1 MTAPELHERE
11 IMKHRKLFI
20 VHRLPV
26 IAAIMILS
34 TLRCA
39 QRIPPTG
46 GPDDTTPPIVRE
58 SSPPQGETNVSTDA
72 RIVVVFSEWI
82 TPTRIQDAVTLFP
95 PPEEGIDVAVSGKRL
110 IVTPESPLLDSTTY
124 HLGINTSLTDIRG
137 VPIGG
142 PVTIVFSTGNI
153 LDSAQIRGCIA
164 SPDPQKVQPKI
175 GLYHFTEQ
183 WHDSLLLKVPTY
195 LTQTDS
201 MGRYSFDFIR
211 PGSYKLAGF
220 VDDDRNNR
228 ITAGREEG
236 FMPTES
242 LVVVDTVVGPIPLFP
257 AVTDTAVVRIAPRSL
272 TVRSPTVLR
281 GRWTGSP
288 IPSIPPGDTSWKIH
302 TADGTAP
309 SIDSY
314 VSLGDESFLLLLSAS
329 LQNRAYTLVYPLVY
343 PLFSPTET
351 DTTRPLHDSLRFNG
365 TAFPDT
371 TAPTVI
377 RSLPTGPAELVPQL
391 SFIWSEPVRA
401 RESTALLIDTLGD
414 TAIISIDT
422 TFSDT
427 TRMVPQSRLRPD
439 RLYRLSIPP
448 EQFVD
453 LGGNIP
459 KDTVDTFA
467 IEMSVQTISADS
479 LCYLLS
485 GGAPSCLAFEP
496 SRIWRY
502 DPFSGESFY
511 TADSSGLFSFDSIP
525 ASKGTLG
532 YFEDQ
537 NGDRVPNT
545 GRLFPWKAPELHVTF
560 PDTVEA
566 RARWEITG
574 VSFPDCHICP
584 PPVRRTT
591 ETDTTA
597 VDTGALPFENKPRP

>member
-1 MTAPELHERE
+1 
-11 IMKHRKLFI
+11 
-20 VHRLPV
+20 
-26 IAAIMILS
+26 
-34 TLRCA
+34 
-39 QRIPPTG
+39 
-46 GPDDTTPPIVRE
+46 
-58 SSPPQGETNVSTDA
+58 
-72 RIVVVFSEWI
+72 VFSEWI

-95 PPEEGIDVAVSGKRL
+95 PPDKGIDVAVSGKRL

-142 PVTIVFSTGNI
+142 PVTIVFSTGNM

-164 SPDPQKVQPKI
+164 SPDTLRVQPKI

-195 LTQTDS
+195 LSQTDS

-211 PGSYKLAGF
+211 PGSYRLAGF

-236 FMPTES
+236 FMPIES
-242 LVVVDTVVGPIPLFP
+242 VVVVDTAEGPIPLFP
-257 AVTDTAVVRIAPRSL
+257 ADTDTAIVRIAPRSL

-288 IPSIPPGDTSWKIH
+288 KPSIPPADTSWKILS
-302 TADGTAP
+302 ADETAP

-314 VSLGDESFLLLLSAS
+314 VSFGDESFLLLLSAS
-329 LQNRAYTLVYPLVY
+329 LQNRAYTLVYPLLY
-343 PLFSPTET
+343 PLFSPTEF
-351 DTTRPLHDSLRFNG
+351 DTARPTHDTLRFNG

-377 RSLPTGPAELVPQL
+377 KRLPNGPTELVPRL
-391 SFIWSEPVRA
+391 SLIWSEPVRA
-401 RESTALLIDTLGD
+401 LKNTANLIDTLGD
-414 TAIISIDT
+414 TVRLSIDGK
-422 TFSDT
+422 FGDT
-427 TRMVPQSRLRPD
+427 THMIPQSRLRPG

-467 IEMSVQTISADS
+467 VEMSVQTISADS

-485 GGAPSCLAFEP
+485 GGAQCLAFEP

-502 DPFSGESFY
+502 NPFSGRSFH

-525 ASKGTLG
+525 ASKGTIG

-537 NGDRVPNT
+537 NGDRVPNN
-545 GRLFPWKAPELHVTF
+545 GRLFPWKAPEPHVSF
-560 PDTVEA
+560 PDTIEA

-584 PPVRRTT
+584 PPVRRAND
-591 ETDTTA
+591 TDTAA
-597 VDTGALPFENKPRP
+597 VDTGASPLENKPRP